1 MPNFLLERKE
11 KVVIQ
16 VVCQHDVSALAAGGG
31 GLGTRRLEV
40 GGGGFREHRLE
51 VGGRV
56 KGGQG
61 LGKDASRLRGK
72 GGGGAS
78 RLGYGGMG
86 ALEERCV
93 EKGE

>member
-1 MPNFLLERKE
+1 M
-11 KVVIQ
+11 
-16 VVCQHDVSALAAGGG
+16 
-31 GLGTRRLEV
+31 
-40 GGGGFREHRLE
+40 
-51 VGGRV
+51 